1 MKTYHKLI
9 ALALPFAITAC
20 GGGDKEARLAG
31 LKKQQQEITA
41 EIKKLETELGA
52 GKDTASNERVT
63 LVQVQPVTPQ
73 TLRHYLTLQGT
84 VDSDKNIAV
93 SPKMPGTVTAVY
105 VKEGDAVRA
114 GQVMAVIDDAVMRQ
128 NVAELKTGL
137 ELATTVYEKQK
148 NLWDQKIG
156 SEIQYLQT
164 KNNKESLERR
174 LATLNEQLAQTR
186 VTAPISG
193 TVDAV
198 GLRVGEP
205 ANPGTTTIRVVNLS
219 DMKVLAKVADTY
231 INTVR
236 KGDEALVELNSGK
249 KMTGKVSFVGKVVNP
264 QTRTFDV
271 EIALPN
277 KGGLLKP
284 NMLANISIN
293 DQTKENALVVN
304 QNLIQRTESG
314 DVVYVAKVNGNQ
326 TTAQLRKIKTGISYN
341 GEVVVTEG
349 LQPGD
354 QLITVGYQDLVD
366 GQPLKI
372 SDPIAAR

>member
-1 MKTYHKLI
+1 M
-9 ALALPFAITAC
+9 
-20 GGGDKEARLAG
+20 
-31 LKKQQQEITA
+31 
-41 EIKKLETELGA
+41 
-52 GKDTASNERVT
+52 
-63 LVQVQPVTPQ
+63 QVQPVTPQ

-236 KGDEALVELNSGK
+236 KGDEALVELNSGE